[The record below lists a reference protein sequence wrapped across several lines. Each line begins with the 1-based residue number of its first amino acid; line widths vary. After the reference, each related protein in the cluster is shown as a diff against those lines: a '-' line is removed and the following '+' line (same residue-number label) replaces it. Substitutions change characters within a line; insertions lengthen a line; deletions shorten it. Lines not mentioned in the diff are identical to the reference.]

1 MTTGTLYTISAP
13 SGAGKTSLVK
23 ALLERLDGIGMSV
36 SHTTRACR
44 EGEQEGVDYHF
55 TTTETFLDMIAT
67 GQFLEHAE
75 VFRNY
80 YGTSEQAVKDLL
92 STGQDAVLEIDWQ
105 GMNQVKHLRPDC
117 VSISILPPSLTALK
131 SRLQS
136 RESDSDEEIEHRM
149 SEAKEEMSHFSECDY
164 VIINNDF
171 DTALN
176 ELIAIVVSHRLQTNQ
191 QANRHEALI
200 SALLK

>member
-117 VSISILPPSLTALK
+117 VSISILPPSLAALK

>member
-55 TTTETFLDMIAT
+55 TTTETFLDMIAA

-117 VSISILPPSLTALK
+117 VSISILPPSLAVLK

-171 DTALN
+171 DTALS
-176 ELIAIVVSHRLQTNQ
+176 ELIAIVVSHRLQTDQ
-191 QANRHEALI
+191 QANKHEALI